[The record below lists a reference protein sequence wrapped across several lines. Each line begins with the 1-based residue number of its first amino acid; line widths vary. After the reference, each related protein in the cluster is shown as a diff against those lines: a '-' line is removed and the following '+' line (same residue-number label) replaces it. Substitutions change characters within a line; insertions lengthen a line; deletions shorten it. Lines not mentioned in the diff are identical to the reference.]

1 MQTASNKLCHN
12 VLSAEI
18 WPMYAS
24 HCLFV
29 YVLNCV
35 MYMHGKCICNS
46 NASFF
51 NIYLRSGGRFAGF
64 RSVHPRVQLDQSLE
78 DCADEKLIVLQF
90 SPPLTAGTLQIPC
103 VYLHS
108 YKRLSSVARDAS
120 WETPNDDLMCEIF
133 HGLMDCLAQK
143 TAALHYGPWM
153 IAFNASE
160 ADSELFER
168 TLAPEQ
174 GRIVPWNTLRNNN
187 HWWRVA
193 RVLWVVTKQLL
204 GCCKGTLD
212 SCLAVATLFWVVTR
226 VFQWSCKSIL
236 YCVCVSSDHALFGWH

>member
-1 MQTASNKLCHN
+1 
-12 VLSAEI
+12 
-18 WPMYAS
+18 
-24 HCLFV
+24 
-29 YVLNCV
+29 
-35 MYMHGKCICNS
+35 MHGKCICDS

-174 GRIVPWNTLRNNN
+174 TLTGRIVPWNTLKIITTGDGLLGYSG
-187 HWWRVA
+187 WLLSSYWGVA
-193 RVLWVVTKQLL
+193 RVLWIVAWRLLRCSGWLL
-204 GCCKGTLD
+204 GCSNG
-212 SCLAVATLFWVVTR
+212 AAR
-226 VFQWSCKSIL
+226 VFCI
-236 YCVCVSSDHALFGWH
+236 VFVSAVTIHFLVDIRMIAELFV

>member
-1 MQTASNKLCHN
+1 
-12 VLSAEI
+12 
-18 WPMYAS
+18 
-24 HCLFV
+24 
-29 YVLNCV
+29 
-35 MYMHGKCICNS
+35 MHGKCICNS

-90 SPPLTAGTLQIPC
+90 SPPLTAGTLQILC

-193 RVLWVVTKQLL
+193 RVLSVVTKQLL

-226 VFQWSCKSIL
+226 VFQWSC
-236 YCVCVSSDHALFGWH
+236 

>member
-1 MQTASNKLCHN
+1 
-12 VLSAEI
+12 
-18 WPMYAS
+18 
-24 HCLFV
+24 
-29 YVLNCV
+29 
-35 MYMHGKCICNS
+35 MHGKCICDS

-90 SPPLTAGTLQIPC
+90 SPPLTAGTLQILC

-160 ADSELFER
+160 WDSELFER

-226 VFQWSCKSIL
+226 VFQWSC
-236 YCVCVSSDHALFGWH
+236 